1 MSIVTEPP
9 IAKPSRP
16 SSERRYG
23 GADAGAVMSMSAE
36 IARLPCARIS
46 VGTLA
51 DAVEANPPTVVAL
64 LARGLAAPEAKTADA
79 PMFVA
84 VAVGVDIIA
93 ALSIALPLVLDRAL
107 CEARMRPRRDARREV
122 SR

>member
-1 MSIVTEPP
+1 MHEGTTIATEIRRLTSVRVT
-9 IAKPSRP
+9 
-16 SSERRYG
+16 
-23 GADAGAVMSMSAE
+23 
-36 IARLPCARIS
+36 